1 MVKSIKTEEYNTLVK
16 SANKPVVL
24 DFTADW

>member
-16 SANKPVVL
+16 NANKPVVL

>member
-16 SANKPVVL
+16 NASKPVVL

>member
-1 MVKSIKTEEYNTLVK
+1 MVKSIKTDEYNTLVK
-16 SANKPVVL
+16 NSNKPVVL